1 MGWTERGEAW
11 PGGSLHAPRPTM
23 PDLSARVDTLGRYLD
38 IDGRRARLDALKARR
53 LEPGFW
59 DDPDEA
65 AGVEQDIA
73 AEADWVDAFDALAR
87 RRDDVETLREMQAE
101 EEDADLGAEIEREEK
116 GLLDAVEAMELRGM
130 LSGPDDHRTAILTIN
145 SGAGGTDAQDW
156 AEMLLRMYT
165 RYAERSG
172 YSPSLLEYQEGEEAG
187 IKSASLR
194 VEGRFAYGYLRAE
207 SGVHRLVR
215 ISPFGSGDKRQT
227 SFASVFVYPEIDD
240 AIEVDINPADLE
252 LQTFRSGGKGG
263 QNVNKVETGARYIWT
278 GTLSNGQE
286 ERVTAESTE
295 QRSQLQNR
303 DRAMQMLKSRIYA
316 LEQAIREAARD
327 AEEAG
332 KKKIEW
338 GSQIRSYV
346 FQPYTMVND
355 HRTELK
361 VGDVQGVMDGAIDP
375 FIKAYLLQE
384 TGQNASD

>member
-1 MGWTERGEAW
+1 M
-11 PGGSLHAPRPTM
+11 S
-23 PDLSARVDTLGRYLD
+23 DLPARVATLGRYLD
-38 IDGRRARLDALKARR
+38 IDGRRARLDGLRARR

-59 DDPDEA
+59 DDPQA
-65 AGVEQDIA
+65 AAQVEQEIS
-73 AEADWVDAFDALAR
+73 AEEDWVQSFDALAR
-87 RRDDVETLREMQAE
+87 RRDDVATLREMQAE
-101 EEDADLGAEIEREEK
+101 EEDADLEAEIEREEAAL
-116 GLLDAVEAMELRGM
+116 GRELDAMELRGM

-165 RYAERSG
+165 RYAERHG
-172 YSPSLLEYQEGEEAG
+172 YAPTLLEYQEAEEAG

-194 VEGRFAYGYLRAE
+194 VDGRFAFGYLRAE

-215 ISPFGSGDKRQT
+215 MSPFGSGDKRQT

-240 AIEVDINPADLE
+240 AIEVDVNPADLE

-263 QNVNKVETGARYIWT
+263 QNVNKVETGARYVWT

-286 ERVTAESTE
+286 ERVVAESTE

-316 LEQAIREAARD
+316 LEQAIREAAKN

-355 HRTELK
+355 HRTEVK
-361 VGDVQGVMDGAIDP
+361 ETDVQSVMDGDLDA

-384 TGQNASD
+384 TGKTAGE

>member
-1 MGWTERGEAW
+1 M
-11 PGGSLHAPRPTM
+11 S
-23 PDLSARVDTLGRYLD
+23 DLSDRVDTLGGYLD
-38 IDGRRARLDALKARR
+38 IDGRRAKLAALQARR

-59 DDPDEA
+59 DDPEA
-65 AGVEQDIA
+65 AGQVEQDIS
-73 AEADWVDAFDALAR
+73 AEADWVDAFDRLLAK
-87 RRDDVETLREMQAE
+87 RDDVATLREMQAE
-101 EEDADLGAEIEREEK
+101 DDDADLGAEIETEEK
-116 GLLDAVEAMELRGM
+116 ALAKALDALELRGM
-130 LSGPDDHRTAILTIN
+130 LAGPDDHRTAILTIN

-156 AEMLLRMYT
+156 ADMLLRMYT
-165 RYAERSG
+165 RYAERHG
-172 YSPSLLEYQEGEEAG
+172 YEPTLLEYQEGEEAG

-194 VEGRFAYGYLRAE
+194 VDGRWAYGYLRAE
-207 SGVHRLVR
+207 TGVHRLVR
-215 ISPFGSGDKRQT
+215 MSPFGSGDKRQT

-263 QNVNKVETGARYIWT
+263 QNVNKVETGARYVWT
-278 GTLSNGQE
+278 GTLSNGQA
-286 ERVTAESTE
+286 ERVVAESTE
-295 QRSQLQNR
+295 QRSQFQNR

-327 AEEAG
+327 AENAG

-361 VGDVQGVMDGAIDP
+361 DGDVQGVMDGDLDA

-384 TGQNASD
+384 TGRSATE